1 VQWRRGDS
9 NPKRAETEPL
19 HNNDKTATDCNEKPL
34 EGISEKQNQNSSE
47 RFQTLSQLG
56 ANMVHMHDR
65 DPDFAE
71 IVTAWPGLP
80 GPRIHIFA
88 ERSLTKCFL
97 SLWQRPTFVQVKS
110 VI

>member
-1 VQWRRGDS
+1 MEAGDS
-9 NPKRAETEPL
+9 NPKRAETEQL
-19 HNNDKTATDCNEKPL
+19 HNNDKAATDCNEKPL
-34 EGISEKQNQNSSE
+34 EGIFEKQNQNSSE
-47 RFQTLSQLG
+47 HFQTLSQQQLG
-56 ANMVHMHDR
+56 ANMVHMHGR
-65 DPDFAE
+65 DPNLAE

-88 ERSLTKCFL
+88 ERSLTKCLL